1 MSQRNRSVIIIV
13 AFILLIA
20 LTFHAAHARLQTQIA
35 EIESEVSDIRG
46 LERLGE
52 TTLTFRARDHI
63 RAERGAPDEEA
74 SSPDEEAPSPD
85 DGLERFIAFFRALE
99 LAPPEL
105 DLEAAFREYY
115 SANVI
120 GYYQFEGEEITILR
134 QPGRQFAPLTFFE
147 RLIYAHEYM
156 HVLQDQHYDL
166 KQIWERV
173 GKSENFDLN
182 LATNALIE
190 GDAEAVEWEV
200 LDRLLTRMSDRE
212 LDYIIRQAEQGMTV
226 MGASMPMPQA
236 IEAAFRFPYEQGIEF
251 VRSLVESAGWERVHQ
266 AFTSDRPQSSEQI
279 YHPERYLAGD
289 APISI
294 SLPDFSEI
302 IGDGH
307 RQVYDSAVGEFYL
320 RQHLMTNL
328 RRTHAEAAASGWG
341 GDRLRIYKNSAAD
354 ELLWVW
360 HLAWDGVKDASEFAG
375 AYRRFLDLR
384 YERVESRQ
392 GCWRLETTRCFARI
406 NETETRISMARNPE
420 TALALLDSDY

>member
-1 MSQRNRSVIIIV
+1 MSERTRSITIIT
-13 AFILLIA
+13 AFILLIL
-20 LTFHAAHARLQTQIA
+20 LTFHAAQARLQTQIA

-52 TTLTFRARDHI
+52 TTLTFRARDLI
-63 RAERGAPDEEA
+63 KAESGA
-74 SSPDEEAPSPD
+74 PDEEAPSPD
-85 DGLERFIAFFRALE
+85 DGMERFIAFFRALE

-115 SANVI
+115 SANVL
-120 GYYQFEGEEITILR
+120 GYYEFEGEEITILR
-134 QPGRQFAPLTFFE
+134 EPGTQYAPLTFFE

-166 KQIWERV
+166 TQIWERV
-173 GKSENFDLN
+173 GESENFDLN

-226 MGASMPMPQA
+226 PGASKPMPQA
-236 IEAAFRFPYEQGIEF
+236 IEEAFNFPYEQGIKF
-251 VRSLVESAGWERVHQ
+251 VRSLVESAGWKRVHQ
-266 AFTSDRPQSSEQI
+266 AFTSDPPQSTEQI
-279 YHPERYLAGD
+279 YHPERYLAGE
-289 APISI
+289 APIDV

-302 IGDGH
+302 IGDGL
-307 RQVYDSAVGEFYL
+307 RLVYDSAAGEFYL

-328 RRTHAEAAASGWG
+328 RRTRAAAAASGWG
-341 GDRLRIYKNSAAD
+341 GDRLRIYKDSAAD

-360 HLAWDGVKDASEFAG
+360 HLVWDGAGDASEFAG

-384 YERVESRQ
+384 YERARSHQ
-392 GCWRLETTRCFARI
+392 GCWSLETTHCFARI
-406 NETETRISMARNPE
+406 NEIETRISMAADRE
-420 TALALLDSDY
+420 TARQLLGMDA

>member
-1 MSQRNRSVIIIV
+1 MSQRKRSITIIS
-13 AFILLIA
+13 AFVFLIL

-52 TTLTFRARDHI
+52 TTLTFRARDQI
-63 RAERGAPDEEA
+63 RAERGAPDEDA
-74 SSPDEEAPSPD
+74 SSPD
-85 DGLERFIAFFRALE
+85 DGMERFIAFFRALE
-99 LAPPEL
+99 LAPPEV

-115 SANVI
+115 SANVV
-120 GYYQFEGEEITILR
+120 GYYEFEGEEITILR
-134 QPGRQFAPLTFFE
+134 QPGRQYAPLTFFE
-147 RLIYAHEYM
+147 RLIYTHEYL

-173 GKSENFDLN
+173 GESENFDLN

-212 LDYIIRQAEQGMTV
+212 LDYLIRQAEQGMTAP
-226 MGASMPMPQA
+226 GASMPMPQA
-236 IEAAFRFPYEQGIEF
+236 IEAAFSFPYEQGIEF

-266 AFTSDRPQSSEQI
+266 AFTSDPPQSTEQI

-302 IGDGH
+302 IGRGH
-307 RQVYDSAVGEFYL
+307 RQLYNNAVGEFYL

-328 RRTHAEAAASGWG
+328 RPTRATAAASGWG
-341 GDRLRIYKNSAAD
+341 GDRLRIYKDNADD

-360 HLAWDGVKDASEFAG
+360 HLLWDGAGDAAEFAG
-375 AYRRFLDLR
+375 AYRQFLDLR
-384 YERVESRQ
+384 YERVESQQ
-392 GCWRLETTRCFARI
+392 GCWSLETTHCFAQI
-406 NETETRISMARNPE
+406 NEIETRISMATDRE
-420 TALALLDSDY
+420 TARQLLGMDA